1 MIYEGSRYA
10 RMSVRLDAEGRPYV
24 AGRRR
29 VPKTAWPDNR
39 AHTVK
44 DGDSLWMLAWQ
55 YLGDA
60 EHWWVIADFNGIKDP
75 WEPLE
80 AGRVL
85 VIPSERTFREEI
97 LP

>member
-10 RMSVRLDAEGRPYV
+10 RMNVRLDAEGHSYV

-29 VPKTAWPDNR
+29 IPRTAWSDNR

-60 EHWWVIADFNGIKDP
+60 EYWWVIADFNGIKDP
-75 WEPLE
+75 WESLE
-80 AGRVL
+80 AGRTL
-85 VIPSERTFREEI
+85 IIPSERTLREEI